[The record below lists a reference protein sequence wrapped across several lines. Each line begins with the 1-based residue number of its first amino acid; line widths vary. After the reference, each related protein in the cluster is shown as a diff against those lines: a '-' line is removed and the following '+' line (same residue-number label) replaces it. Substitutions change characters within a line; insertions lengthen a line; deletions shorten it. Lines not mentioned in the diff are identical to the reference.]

1 VTTPIL
7 YRTPGPAL
15 SGSVDAIWLCDPWEP
30 PHDQERRL
38 PDGSMDLVIDLD
50 DQELRVAAGDGSPP
64 LRLRGP
70 VISGAHTRSFL
81 IDTTRPR
88 RLLGLHFRAGGAF
101 PFLGHPA
108 GMVQDAH
115 VELSALWGRAAHDLH
130 GRLLDAR
137 TPEARFDVLEDAL
150 TARLATARPA
160 HPSVDLALRRLQTS
174 AEPPRIGELAAE
186 SGVSWRRFIE
196 LFRAEVGLTP
206 KVFWRLRRF
215 QDVLRR
221 AHAGEEIDWAEAALD
236 CGYADQAHCIRDF
249 RAFSGLNPTAYV
261 ARRSEH
267 RNHVPVPGG
276 GLPPIPLPV

>member
-1 VTTPIL
+1 MNAPIL
-7 YRTPGPAL
+7 YHTPGPAL
-15 SGSVDAIWLCDPWEP
+15 RGAVDAIYLCDPWEP
-30 PHDQERRL
+30 PHDLERRL
-38 PDGSMDLVIDLD
+38 PDGSLDLIIDLD
-50 DQELRVAAGDGSPP
+50 DEEIRVAADEESAP

-70 VISGAHTRSFL
+70 VVSGPHTRSFV
-81 IDTTRPR
+81 IDTARPR

-130 GRLLDAR
+130 GRLLDAP
-137 TPEARFDVLEDAL
+137 TPEARFALLEEAL
-150 TARLATARPA
+150 TARRPAARPG
-160 HPSVDLALRRLQTS
+160 HPAVDLALCRLQTS
-174 AEPPRIGELAAE
+174 TEPPRIADLAAE

-196 LFRAEVGLTP
+196 LFRAQVGVTP

-221 AHAGEEIDWAEAALD
+221 AHRGDAIDWAQTALD

-249 RAFSGLNPTAYV
+249 RAFSGVNPTAYV
-261 ARRSEH
+261 AQRFEH
-267 RNHVPVPGG
+267 RNHVP
-276 GLPPIPLPV
+276 LRT